1 MRASL
6 AVPLASWFGQRGVA
20 ARLTMRV

>member
-20 ARLTMRV
+20 ALLTMRV